1 MAQIYTGQGPSMCT
15 DSSTD
20 IDTIHS
26 WMQAYQ
32 SNQRADSQL
41 AMQEAEHKY
50 SMGVQK
56 QLKNSTDALNT
67 YSNEGYD
74 WQSLASGNNTSIFAM
89 NLPDDGLAFKQYQAS
104 QAANGTTADMA
115 TFMQKR
121 QQNGAFYMTNII
133 KKHNA
138 LRATVK
144 QNNPNSSEDDINRYM
159 AKFYAGDKVYE
170 NATQVFGNPAESG
183 LVFQPVAVDE
193 KWYKDIWSAFYSPE
207 VSGAGGTVGGKLQ
220 TKSIVGAGLGA
231 AGIGTG
237 IYKGVGQYQAGS
249 ADYLAQAQKDW
260 AAPKYEKH
268 TKGKNKGKYKL
279 NKAGNKIRVS
289 GSGLSAKDFQAKYD
303 LNKTNFGGPSNKEFK
318 ATEASKA
325 GTRAAG
331 RQATW
336 PAKTKDWMTE
346 KSTALKGA
354 TPESA
359 KSVLSKAKN
368 MAKTGAWYGGVNM
381 AGSAL
386 GEAFGGEV
394 GGEVGEMATLAATP
408 ALRTMYSNIRNK
420 ISEKGMKWALERIM
434 KKGGW
439 KLAAKIAAK
448 GALGSVG
455 GAFTGGTATALS
467 VAWVAKDLYD
477 IARILEAD

>member
-1 MAQIYTGQGPSMCT
+1 MAQIYTGQGPSMST

-56 QLKNSTDALNT
+56 QLKNSTDSLNT
-67 YSNEGYD
+67 YSNQGYD
-74 WQSLASGNNTSIFAM
+74 WQSLATGNNTSIFAM
-89 NLPDDGLAFKQYQAS
+89 NLPDDGMAFKEYQTS

-121 QQNGAFYMTNII
+121 QQNGAFYMNNII

-138 LRATVK
+138 LWQTVK
-144 QNNPNSSEDDINRYM
+144 QNNPNSSDEDINRYM
-159 AKFYAGDKVYE
+159 NKFYAGDKVYE
-170 NATQVFGNPAESG
+170 NATQVFGDPTQSG
-183 LVFQPVAVDE
+183 LQYQPVNVD
-193 KWYKDIWSAFYSPE
+193 KPWYKDMASWFYSPE
-207 VSGAGGTVGGKLQ
+207 VSGAGGTAGGKLK
-220 TKSIVGAGLGA
+220 TKSVVGAGAAVVGA
-231 AGIGTG
+231 GAG

-249 ADYLAQAQKDW
+249 ADYLKQAQDDW
-260 AAPKYEKH
+260 AKYKQKKTKI
-268 TKGKNKGKYKL
+268 TKGKKKGQFKL
-279 NKAGNKIRVS
+279 SKAE
-289 GSGLSAKDFQAKYD
+289 GSGLEGKDFIKKYGM
-303 LNKTNFGGPSNKEFK
+303 NKKALGGAGKEFV

-331 RQATW
+331 RGATW

-354 TPESA
+354 TPENA
-359 KSVLSKAKN
+359 KSVLKKAKG

-408 ALRTMYSNIRNK
+408 ALRTVYSNVKKR
-420 ISEKGMKWALERIM
+420 ISDKGMKWALERIM

>member
-1 MAQIYTGQGPSMCT
+1 MATIYTGQGPSMST
-15 DSSTD
+15 DSDTS

-89 NLPDDGLAFKQYQAS
+89 NLPDDGMAFKQYQVS

-121 QQNGAFYMTNII
+121 QQNGAFYMNNII

-138 LRATVK
+138 LRATVQ

-183 LVFQPVAVDE
+183 LVFQPVDVDE

-207 VSGAGGTVGGKLQ
+207 VSGAGGTAGGKLQ
-220 TKSIVGAGLGA
+220 TKSVVGAGAAVVGA
-231 AGIGTG
+231 GTG

-249 ADYLAQAQKDW
+249 ADYLKQAQDDW
-260 AAPKYEKH
+260 AKYKQKKTKI
-268 TKGKNKGKYKL
+268 TKGKKKGQFKL
-279 NKAGNKIRVS
+279 SKAE
-289 GSGLSAKDFQAKYD
+289 GSGLESKDFIKKYGM
-303 LNKTNFGGPSNKEFK
+303 NKKALGGAGKEFV

-331 RQATW
+331 RGATW

-346 KSTALKGA
+346 KGTALKGA

-359 KSVLSKAKN
+359 KNVLSKAKS

-408 ALRTMYSNIRNK
+408 ALRTMYSNVRKK
-420 ISEKGMKWALERIM
+420 ISDKGMKWALGRIM

-439 KLAAKIAAK
+439 KLAAKVAAK
-448 GALGSVG
+448 GAIGSVG
-455 GAFTGGTATALS
+455 GAFTGGIATGAS
-467 VAWVAKDLYD
+467 VAWVLKDLYD